1 MPAYRHTK
9 TGVLILVD
17 AHTATFLSD
26 EWVADPLHG
35 LEDPAPATETPEAVD
50 ETPVDDA
57 PAEEAPADADGETTG
72 TGAFAKSGRK

>member
-26 EWVADPLHG
+26 EWVAEPIHG
-35 LEDPAPATETPEAVD
+35 VEDPAPNPLEETLTDEPTTEVA
-50 ETPVDDA
+50 ETV
-57 PAEEAPADADGETTG
+57 EEGETTG
-72 TGAFAKSGRK
+72 TGAFAKTSRK

>member
-17 AHTATFLSD
+17 AHTATFLTD

-35 LEDPAPATETPEAVD
+35 LEDPAPNPLEETLTD
-50 ETPVDDA
+50 EPTTDGA
-57 PAEEAPADADGETTG
+57 GTAEEGETTG
-72 TGAFAKSGRK
+72 TGAFAKPGRK